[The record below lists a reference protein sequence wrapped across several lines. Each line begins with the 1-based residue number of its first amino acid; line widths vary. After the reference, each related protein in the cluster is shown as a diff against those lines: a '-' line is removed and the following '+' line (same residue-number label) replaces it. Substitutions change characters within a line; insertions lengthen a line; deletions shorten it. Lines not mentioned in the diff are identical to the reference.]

1 MSFNLNEVFEQAEH
15 DGFSVNVDA
24 FSFEGRLL
32 YGIKIVRDKKENMV
46 TILNTQQGGDH
57 YREVTPDDYKLF
69 QLYGWRHGVYVL
81 SLSNSRLKL
90 DKILEAIEREESRDE
105 RREKVLEGAR
115 TQLANT
121 RARHALMS
129 KKFNQF
135 KSNSYDTSKE

>member
-1 MSFNLNEVFEQAEH
+1 MSFSLNEVFDQAKQ

-32 YGIKIVRDKKENMV
+32 YGIKIVRDLKEKGV

-57 YREVTPDDYKLF
+57 YREVTPNDYELF

-81 SLSNSRLKL
+81 SLSNCCLKL

-105 RREKVLEGAR
+105 CREKVLAGAR
-115 TQLANT
+115 TQLSNAK
-121 RARHALMS
+121 ARHALMS